1 MKVRGNMGVTE
12 PGGGSTHKF
21 QIGVLVF
28 LVYYSREEQFMCY
41 IGVPQETLF
50 VEPLELP
57 CAMPVR
63 EIEQPNP
70 LYVPEPE
77 PIEVPA

>member
-1 MKVRGNMGVTE
+1 
-12 PGGGSTHKF
+12 
-21 QIGVLVF
+21 
-28 LVYYSREEQFMCY
+28 MCY

-57 CAMPVR
+57 CAMPGR